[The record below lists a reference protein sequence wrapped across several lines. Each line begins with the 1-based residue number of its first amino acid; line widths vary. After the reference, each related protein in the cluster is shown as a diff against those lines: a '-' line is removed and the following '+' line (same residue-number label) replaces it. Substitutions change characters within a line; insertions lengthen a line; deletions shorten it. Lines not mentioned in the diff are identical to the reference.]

1 MRLMRHGLV
10 GRLPRPANGD
20 HARGAAT
27 MLQSA
32 VVPTA
37 AAPQSETMF
46 VHSERWH
53 NDQLGRS
60 ENFRSFRCVF
70 RLLRAMCVDGT
81 ISIALVAQIVKTVQL
96 TPADFRASTQTRH
109 QNTAIRVEHRFEQR
123 HHRYFTAHRGE
134 GRDGRSRSNQRRFQC
149 VFGKQP
155 SRFATL
161 VGGRPLS
168 SFDRSRAPMPFQ
180 LALLLIHVHIVR
192 CTTVRLRGKRNMG
205 YGWGTMEG

>member
-96 TPADFRASTQTRH
+96 TPADFMPAPRRGTKTRQSVSNIASSNGIIDISLPIERRPRRSIAVESTTLPM
-109 QNTAIRVEHRFEQR
+109 RVWQ
-123 HHRYFTAHRGE
+123 AA
-134 GRDGRSRSNQRRFQC
+134 
-149 VFGKQP
+149 

>member
-96 TPADFRASTQTRH
+96 TPADFHASTQTRH
-109 QNTAIRVEHRFEQR
+109 QTRQSVSNVASSNGIIDISLPIERRPRRLIAVESTTLPMRVRQAVVPLR
-123 HHRYFTAHRGE
+123 AA
-134 GRDGRSRSNQRRFQC
+134 GR
-149 VFGKQP
+149 
-155 SRFATL
+155 
-161 VGGRPLS
+161 GRPLS